1 MISLKHKFLFIHV
14 PKTAGNSIQRVLL
27 PFSGDKIALLAPHH
41 DGVNHFDI
49 RSPTLDIHKHSSL
62 SEYQA
67 QLRPDLFESLFK
79 FSCTRNPWDRCVSF
93 FFSPHRGLVKWS
105 PKEFERFIV
114 DNVRQTDAYLQLSD
128 GRQNPFENVDS
139 VIHFENLNDDLEKVC
154 QHLGIQGSQLPR
166 INESNRSDYRRYY
179 ETDHLV
185 EIVASKFKLEIE
197 TFGYRFG

>member
-27 PFSGDKIALLAPHH
+27 PFSDDKIAVLAPHH
-41 DGVNHFDI
+41 DGVERFEI
-49 RSPTLDIHKHSSL
+49 RSQKFDIHKHSSL

-67 QLRPDLFESLFK
+67 QLPPNLFKSLYK
-79 FSCTRNPWDRCVSF
+79 FSCTRNPWIRCVSF
-93 FFSPHRGLVKWS
+93 FFSPHRGLVEWS

-114 DNVRQTDAYLQLSD
+114 EDVRQTDSYLQLSD

-139 VIHFENLNDDLEKVC
+139 IIHFENLNDGLEKVC
-154 QHLGIQGSQLPR
+154 QHIGIQCNQLPR
-166 INESNRSDYRRYY
+166 VNASNRSDYRRYY

-185 EIVASKFKLEIE
+185 EIVASKFAIEIE
-197 TFGYRFG
+197 MFGYRFG